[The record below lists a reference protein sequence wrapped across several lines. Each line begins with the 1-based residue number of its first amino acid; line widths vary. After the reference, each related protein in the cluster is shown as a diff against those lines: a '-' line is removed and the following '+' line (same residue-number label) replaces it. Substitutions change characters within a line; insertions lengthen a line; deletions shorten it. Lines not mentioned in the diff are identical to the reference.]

1 MATKSIKLEVPF
13 QKLLDVVDQLT
24 RDEKLVLKKKLLRDK
39 TSTWQERFGNALN
52 ILGKTN
58 VKFSERE
65 VAQDVSK
72 AIAEVRGNVQ
82 R

>member
-13 QKLLDVVDQLT
+13 QKLLAVVDQLT
-24 RDEKLVLKKKLLRDK
+24 RDEKLVLKKKLQRDK
-39 TSTWQERFGNALN
+39 TSTWQERFGSALN
-52 ILGKTN
+52 YLGKRN

-65 VAQDVSK
+65 VTEDVSK
-72 AIAEVRGNVQ
+72 AVAEVRGNVH